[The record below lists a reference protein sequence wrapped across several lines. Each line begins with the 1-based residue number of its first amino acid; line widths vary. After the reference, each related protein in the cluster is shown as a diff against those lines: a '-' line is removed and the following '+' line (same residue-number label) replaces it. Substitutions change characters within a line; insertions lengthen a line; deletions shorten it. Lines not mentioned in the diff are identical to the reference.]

1 MLTMNHPLCVQ
12 IECLGF
18 LWILI
23 NIIENVFYKSENIE
37 KDGIIHDMLDTLLQK
52 KQNTQIGV
60 IPHSPR

>member
-1 MLTMNHPLCVQ
+1 MNHPLCVQ

-23 NIIENVFYKSENIE
+23 NIVENVFYKSENIE
-37 KDGIIHDMLDTLLQK
+37 KDGIIHDMLDT
-52 KQNTQIGV
+52 QNTQIGV